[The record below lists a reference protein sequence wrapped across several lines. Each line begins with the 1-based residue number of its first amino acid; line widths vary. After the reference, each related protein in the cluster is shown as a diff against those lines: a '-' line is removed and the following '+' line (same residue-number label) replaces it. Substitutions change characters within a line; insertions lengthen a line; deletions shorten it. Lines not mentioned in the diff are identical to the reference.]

1 MKPEVPL
8 LAYFGHHKAA
18 SRWFRFVVGDA
29 CEQLGLRWAYVHNP
43 RQFASGLKRYVEEN
57 QVDFLIHANA
67 NIEHLNGVLGGLR
80 GFHVIRDP
88 RDVAVSAYFS
98 HLHSHTTDDFPRL
111 VEHREKLRRATK
123 DEGLLLE
130 IEFRREEYRAM
141 AEWDYSLP
149 NVLELKMEQA
159 VREPQQCFR
168 RIFAFLGLVEGG
180 PSRPE
185 GYHNPHLTKLTADK
199 LSEIVDRN
207 DFAKKTG
214 GRKPGEEDV
223 QSHYRKGVPG
233 DWRNHFTEEHREYF
247 QKNFNGLLMKLG
259 YEKDDTW

>member
-1 MKPEVPL
+1 MRRDVPL

-18 SRWFRFVVGDA
+18 SRWFRFIVGDA

-43 RQFASGLKRYVEEN
+43 RQFEEGLQRFVEEK

-67 NIEHLNGVLGGLR
+67 NLEHLKDLAGRLR

-98 HLHSHTTDDFPRL
+98 HLHSHATDDFPRL

-130 IEFRREEYRAM
+130 FDFRREQYRAM
-141 AEWDYSLP
+141 AAWNYSMP
-149 NVLELKMEQA
+149 NVLELKMEDA
-159 VREPQQCFR
+159 VRDPNESFLS
-168 RIFAFLGLVEGG
+168 IFAFLGLLQGHPDSSPDEQVNGLPRLT
-180 PSRPE
+180 PSQVAE
-185 GYHNPHLTKLTADK
+185 V
-199 LSEIVDRN
+199 VDRN
-207 DFAKKTG
+207 GFAKKSG

-223 QSHYRKGVPG
+223 HSHYRKGVPG
-233 DWRNHFTEEHREYF
+233 DWRNHFTERHKEYF
-247 QKNFNGLLMKLG
+247 KRNFNDLLVQLG
-259 YEKDDTW
+259 YEKDNNW